1 MRRVLTVVAVIG
13 GTIGGAALTLSLYG
27 RDAELSVG
35 RIHLSADVG
44 RTGALD
50 VYVPLVDWGVR
61 YEAIRLPVRLNV
73 DLRTVD
79 RRAAQRVAE
88 QGTLDAQDVQ
98 AEARDAV
105 ASYLREL
112 ILFSLLGGAAAGT
125 LVALAVRS
133 RAGPRLRWTTGGAL
147 LLSVGVGVAL
157 VVLLPPRGPL
167 DRPQYYAFGPD
178 IPRALQV
185 LEDAQRSSGVLDQE
199 LDAQLVGLARL
210 VSDPAAR
217 KAVEDAPRLTI
228 ASDLHNNVL
237 ALPILRTVAGGG
249 PLLFAGD
256 LTDRGTPLESDL
268 LRRVVDLGDPF
279 VFVTGNHDSDG
290 LTRSLARRG
299 AIVLGRYGALGRD
312 GRPDPRRV
320 VVRVGGVRIAGYGDP
335 FVRLR
340 DEGYRDRYDDAG
352 PDAED
357 QEAFWAWL
365 QPLIGRTDVVMVH
378 EPQMLDVALAR
389 LAADPPERPLVFV
402 VGHTHRP
409 AFARQENVS
418 VVNGG
423 SVGAGGTGGLA
434 GEATPV
440 GLARLLYRTPGGRFS
455 PVAADLVSVDPGSG
469 SSTARRERL
478 DTSAPERARIDPD
491 VFDGGRTPPG
501 GG

>member
-1 MRRVLTVVAVIG
+1 
-13 GTIGGAALTLSLYG
+13 
-27 RDAELSVG
+27 
-35 RIHLSADVG
+35 
-44 RTGALD
+44 
-50 VYVPLVDWGVR
+50 VPLVDWGVR
-61 YEAIRLPVRLNV
+61 YEAIRLPVRLHV

-79 RRAAQRVAE
+79 RQAAQRVAE
-88 QGTLDAQDVQ
+88 QGALNARQVQ
-98 AEARDAV
+98 AEARDAI

-112 ILFSLLGGAAAGT
+112 IAFSILGGAAAGL

-133 RAGPRLRWTTGGAL
+133 RAGPRLRWTTGGAV
-147 LLSVGVGVAL
+147 LLSVGVGVLL
-157 VVLLPPRGPL
+157 VVLLPPRGAL

-217 KAVEDAPRLTI
+217 RTVADAPRMTI

-237 ALPILRTVAGGG
+237 ALPILRSVAAGG

-256 LTDRGTPLESDL
+256 LTDRGTALESDL

-279 VFVTGNHDSDG
+279 VLVTGNHDSDS

-340 DEGYRDRYDDAG
+340 AEGFRDRYDDAG
-352 PDAED
+352 PDLDD
-357 QEAFWAWL
+357 QTRFWTWL
-365 QPLIGRTDVVMVH
+365 RPLIGRTDVVMVH
-378 EPQMLDVALAR
+378 EPQMLDVALAE
-389 LAADPPERPLVFV
+389 LAKDPPPRPLVFV

-409 AFARQENVS
+409 AFARQPNVS

-440 GLARLLYRTPGGRFS
+440 GLARLLYRVTDGRFA
-455 PVAADLVSVDPGSG
+455 PVAADLVSVDPGTG

-478 DTSAPERARIDPD
+478 DTSTPSGTAIDPD
-491 VFDGGRTPPG
+491 VFDGGRTPSG